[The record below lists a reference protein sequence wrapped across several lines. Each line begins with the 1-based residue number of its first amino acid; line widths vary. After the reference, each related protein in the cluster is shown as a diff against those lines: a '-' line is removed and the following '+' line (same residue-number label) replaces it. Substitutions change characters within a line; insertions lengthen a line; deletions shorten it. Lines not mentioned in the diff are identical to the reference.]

1 MKTRSQKT
9 LKEYGL
15 NEETFTALWE
25 AQNGCCAI
33 CGIPEAELEQKY
45 SGPNDWASDRMLHID
60 HQHGTSPRHIRG
72 LLWGHSR
79 DKRCFVGISMGV
91 QLDKLQGH
99 DGAVEA

>member
-45 SGPNDWASDRMLHID
+45 S
-60 HQHGTSPRHIRG
+60 RG
-72 LLWGHSR
+72 
-79 DKRCFVGISMGV
+79 
-91 QLDKLQGH
+91 
-99 DGAVEA
+99 GAGFLNSQTALVM